1 MFRILICCF
10 LFRKI
15 LNNDC
20 CYKEVVLKKSYFH
33 GDTIG
38 FAEQTLR

>member
-20 CYKEVVLKKSYFH
+20 CYKEVVLKKVFFY
-33 GDTIG
+33 GNTMR
-38 FAEQTLR
+38 FAQQTLR